1 VRKYNHVWLLCLQM
15 LACTGCS
22 RAPSIDIIGS
32 FLPSWMFCIAGAV
45 ITTGILRWQLIHR
58 NLERKIPARVV
69 FYPSL
74 AIAFACIFWL
84 ILFS

>member
-1 VRKYNHVWLLCLQM
+1 MRRTMNIWLIYPLM
-15 LACTGCS
+15 LACTGCR

-32 FLPSWMFCIAGAV
+32 FLPSWMFCIAAAV
-45 ITTGILRWQLIHR
+45 IVTGVLRWQLIRR
-58 NLERKIPARVV
+58 NLEQRIPARVI

-74 AIAFACIFWL
+74 AITFACFFWL